1 VSTDAAGAA
10 GAEPQAVLSPLTGAA
25 IFLVVVVNQG
35 QDSADTVR
43 GLCGDLA
50 GLIRAVGFR
59 GTEDYLTCV
68 AGISASAWDR
78 LTGLPTPAGLHPFIE
93 LRSGS
98 RFAPATP
105 GDLLFHIRAARMD
118 LCFELATQIMVR
130 LSGAVTV
137 ADEVHGFRYFE
148 HRDLLG
154 FVDGTENPA
163 GQLAFDSVII
173 GAEDPAY
180 AGGSY
185 VIVQKYLHDM
195 DAWNALPTEQQELV
209 IGRTKLADIELDD
222 NTKPSY
228 AHSALTTITENG
240 TEVKIV
246 RDNMPFG
253 SVGAGEYGTYF
264 IGYSRSPA
272 VTELMLRNMFIG
284 RPEGNYDRI
293 LDVSRAVTGG
303 LFFVPPAALLESLGD
318 DEDGGEGPGEPDNA
332 AYQSPPSGSGS
343 RSAGSL
349 NIGSLRGESHDE

>member
-1 VSTDAAGAA
+1 MSTDAAGAA

-68 AGISASAWDR
+68 AGISANSWDR
-78 LTGLPTPAGLHPFIE
+78 LTGLPRPAGLHPFIE

-98 RFAPATP
+98 RFAPATA

-118 LCFELATQIMVR
+118 LCFELATQIMLR

-154 FVDGTENPA
+154 FVDGTENPV

-195 DAWNALPTEQQELV
+195 GAWNALPTEQQELV

-222 NTKPSY
+222 ATKPSY

-240 TEVKIV
+240 SEVKIV

-264 IGYSRSPA
+264 IGYSRAPA

-303 LFFVPPAALLESLGD
+303 LFFVPPAPLLESLGD
-318 DEDGGEGPGEPDNA
+318 DEDGEDDAGSTDDA
-332 AYQSPPSGSGS
+332 ADQSPPAGSGS
-343 RSAGSL
+343 RSTGSL
-349 NIGSLRGESHDE
+349 NIGSLRGESQYE

>member
-1 VSTDAAGAA
+1 MSTDAAGAA

-25 IFLVVVVNQG
+25 IFLVVVVNQD

-68 AGISASAWDR
+68 AGISANAWDR
-78 LTGLPTPAGLHPFIE
+78 LTGLPRPAGLHPFIE

-98 RFAPATP
+98 RFAPATA

-222 NTKPSY
+222 DTKPSY

-240 TEVKIV
+240 REVKIV

-264 IGYSRSPA
+264 IGYSRAPA

-303 LFFVPPAALLESLGD
+303 LFFVPPAPLLESLGD
-318 DEDGGEGPGEPDNA
+318 DEDGEDDAGGTGDAED
-332 AYQSPPSGSGS
+332 QSPPAGSGS
-343 RSAGSL
+343 RSTGSL

>member
-1 VSTDAAGAA
+1 VTTDAAGSA

-25 IFLVVVVNQG
+25 IFLVVVINPG
-35 QDSADTVR
+35 TGSADTVS

-50 GLIRAVGFR
+50 ALVRAVGFR

-68 AGISASAWDR
+68 AGIGARAWAR
-78 LTGLPTPAGLHPFIE
+78 LTDRPPPAGLHPFRE
-93 LRSGS
+93 LRSGL
-98 RFAPATP
+98 RYAPATA

-118 LCFELATQIMVR
+118 LCFELATQIMAR
-130 LSGAVTV
+130 IGGAATV
-137 ADEVHGFRYFE
+137 VDEVHGFRYFE

-154 FVDGTENPA
+154 FVDGTENPEGA
-163 GQLAFDSVII
+163 AAAKAVLI

-195 DAWNALPTEQQELV
+195 DAWNALPVEEQERI

-222 NTKPSY
+222 SVKPSS
-228 AHSALTTITENG
+228 AHNALTTIVENG
-240 TEVKIV
+240 EEVQIL

-253 SVGAGEYGTYF
+253 SVGKGEYGTYF

-272 VTELMLRNMFIG
+272 TTELMLQNMFIG

-293 LDVSRAVTGG
+293 LDVSEAITGG
-303 LFFVPPAALLESLGD
+303 LFFVPSAPLLESLAGAA
-318 DEDGGEGPGEPDNA
+318 GAPD
-332 AYQSPPSGSGS
+332 PPV
-343 RSAGSL
+343 RSGSL
-349 NIGSLRGESHDE
+349 NIGSLRGASGDE

>member
-1 VSTDAAGAA
+1 
-10 GAEPQAVLSPLTGAA
+10 
-25 IFLVVVVNQG
+25 
-35 QDSADTVR
+35 
-43 GLCGDLA
+43 
-50 GLIRAVGFR
+50 VGFR

-68 AGISASAWDR
+68 AGISANAWDR
-78 LTGLPTPAGLHPFIE
+78 LTGLPRPAGLHPFIE

-98 RFAPATP
+98 RFAPATA

-173 GAEDPAY
+173 GAEDSAY

-222 NTKPSY
+222 DTKPSY

-264 IGYSRSPA
+264 IGYSRAPA

-293 LDVSRAVTGG
+293 LDVSRAVTGC
-303 LFFVPPAALLESLGD
+303 LFFVPPAPLLESLGD
-318 DEDGGEGPGEPDNA
+318 DEDGEDDAGSTDDA
-332 AYQSPPSGSGS
+332 ADQSPPADSGS
-343 RSAGSL
+343 RSTGSL